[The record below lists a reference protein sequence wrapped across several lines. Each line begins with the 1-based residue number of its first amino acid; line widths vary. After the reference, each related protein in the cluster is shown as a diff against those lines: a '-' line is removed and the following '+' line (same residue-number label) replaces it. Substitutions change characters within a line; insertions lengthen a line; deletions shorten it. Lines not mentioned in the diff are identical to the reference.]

1 VSPPAPQILAKGEL
15 QVSEKE
21 RQVVSTNTF
30 HEVAVIIAD
39 KCVNPDTRLPYPVS
53 LIEKAMR
60 DLHFSVRPN
69 QSAKQQVRWPHTDS
83 DRVYV

>member
-1 VSPPAPQILAKGEL
+1 
-15 QVSEKE
+15 VSEKE